1 MSTSK
6 TGTASIA
13 ESLLAEFDASGE
25 NAAGFARSRG
35 IAAWRIYYAL
45 NRRAGK
51 QRHRRATA
59 RPAGPT
65 LLPVRVVP
73 DAPKPAA
80 AVLEIELAS
89 GHRLRVGADFDP
101 VLLRRVLGALE
112 RC

>member
-1 MSTSK
+1 M
-6 TGTASIA
+6 
-13 ESLLAEFDASGE
+13 
-25 NAAGFARSRG
+25 
-35 IAAWRIYYAL
+35 
-45 NRRAGK
+45 
-51 QRHRRATA
+51 
-59 RPAGPT
+59 
-65 LLPVRVVP
+65 RVVP